1 MDNYDEITVNCV
13 LFATGRAPCTEGLEL
28 DKAGGR
34 TRRHAGHHRDPP
46 DHGRGTDP
54 AGLNPVVDR
63 GCGRFRRCESPGVG
77 AVIAKGLVAAVAAL
91 VSTGLMAQAGPP
103 PQTHGARIVNANVDS
118 GPTRAPVPQSG
129 EIVVRG
135 SAERRSSWR
144 RAEGDHVV
152 VYSNGS
158 AAELKRMTAN
168 LDSLYAMMAHIFGR
182 EGQPDD
188 SVKLELTL
196 VGGDEFMR
204 HLGLRNERSE
214 EGPFAIEFRDQR
226 YYDPRESGAVAAVAR
241 SDQLIS
247 TEPGEGDQADN
258 DSDQAYDDGDYSG
271 SLDAD
276 GAFDQDP
283 SGNGGAGAMDVP
295 GGSVFSM
302 RDRRP
307 PPEVTRPWEALAY
320 SAFAQ
325 HFVLTHYPGAYPRW
339 YLDGIG
345 ALFSTFETM
354 PDGRMVWGRSPP
366 GFDRVISTFGPIR
379 SGPELSNAHAAAG
392 KADDYTPYHAWIMA
406 HYFLIGDAPPARRAQ
421 FARYISDISRGKSPA
436 EAAKVFGNPAELDKD
451 LTRYA
456 AGKTYAIRFRL
467 PAPRDPVIDR
477 LTVSE
482 AALLKARLQLTAR
495 TEFPPPVPAGL
506 SARESVRAMKA
517 RNDALVRR
525 DMFLTDLRRAAA
537 KAPQSRPTLLLL
549 ADAECRS
556 GDASGCAATA
566 NAALALDPHDAA
578 AMTLKGEAARLG
590 GAPDARAEIAAANR
604 ADVEALGPL
613 LEYFRSF
620 TSVGQPVPDVGLLG
634 MLKVVER
641 VPSATVPRLELGR
654 ELLRQKRDRVLAF
667 KTLLPVAAGPY
678 DSPERAEAV
687 ALLKAAGLLS
697 VD

>member
-1 MDNYDEITVNCV
+1 MRSGNISAVM
-13 LFATGRAPCTEGLEL
+13 A
-28 DKAGGR
+28 KA
-34 TRRHAGHHRDPP
+34 
-46 DHGRGTDP
+46 
-54 AGLNPVVDR
+54 
-63 GCGRFRRCESPGVG
+63 
-77 AVIAKGLVAAVAAL
+77 LVAAVAAT
-91 VSTGLMAQAGPP
+91 VSGALLAQAGPP
-103 PQTHGARIVNANVDS
+103 PETHDGRIVNANVDS
-118 GPTRAPVPQSG
+118 SATRAPVPQSA

-135 SAERRSSWR
+135 TTERKSSWR

-158 AAELKRMTAN
+158 VAELKRMTAN
-168 LDSLYAMMAHIFGR
+168 LDSLYTMMAHIFGR

-188 SVKLELTL
+188 SAKLELTL
-196 VGGDEFMR
+196 VGGDDFMR
-204 HLGLRNERSE
+204 HLRLRNERSE

-226 YYDPRESGAVAAVAR
+226 YYDPRESGAVAALAR
-241 SDQLIS
+241 SDQFIS
-247 TEPGEGDQADN
+247 IEPGEGVQADN
-258 DSDQAYDDGDYSG
+258 DTDQAYDEGDYSG
-271 SLDAD
+271 ALDAD

-283 SGNGGAGAMDVP
+283 SGDVGGGAMDVP

-325 HFVLTHYPGAYPRW
+325 HFILTHYPGAYPRW

-366 GFDRVISTFGPIR
+366 GFDRVISAFGPIR
-379 SGPELSNAHAAAG
+379 SGPLLSNAHATAG
-392 KADDYTPYHAWIMA
+392 KAADYTPYHAWIMA
-406 HYFLIGDAPPARRAQ
+406 HYFLIGDAPQARRVQ
-421 FARYISDISRGKSPA
+421 FALYMTDVAMGKSPT

-456 AGKTYAIRFRL
+456 AGKTYATRFRL
-467 PAPRDPVIDR
+467 PAPRDPVIER
-477 LTVSE
+477 LTISE

-495 TEFPPPVPAGL
+495 TESPPPVPTGL
-506 SARESVRAMKA
+506 SARDTVRATKA
-517 RNDALVRR
+517 RNDALAKR
-525 DMFLTDLRRAAA
+525 DEFLADLRRAAA

-566 NAALALDPHDAA
+566 NAALALDPRDAA
-578 AMTLKGEAARLG
+578 AMALKGEAARLE

-604 ADVEALGPL
+604 ADIEALSPL
-613 LEYFRSF
+613 IEYFRSF
-620 TSVGQPVPDVGLLG
+620 TSIGQPVPDVGLLG

-654 ELLRQKRDRVLAF
+654 ELLRQKRDRALAF
-667 KTLLPVAAGPY
+667 KILLPVAAGPY

-687 ALLKAAGLLS
+687 ALLKAAGFPS
-697 VD
+697 GG